1 MPQDFFPLAT
11 LDIPKLRELLA
22 ALYGQND
29 PSERWDQAL
38 RVTRVALGFIESEQ
52 AETKDVDIDTVA
64 GLALVFLV
72 RHKILPTLRMRA
84 SVEAYFVSQ
93 GWTAVR
99 SRQLMQGLE
108 RLLDKPSS
116 IEEKLVADAEA
127 WTRLGVLGFAR
138 TSVTSGA
145 LGQQLETIAEQL
157 HKNIHRRMFTRVAQ
171 SRSIALREELRDMLS
186 RLRKVFDDEGALG
199 A

>member
-1 MPQDFFPLAT
+1 MPQDFFPSLK
-11 LDIPKLRELLA
+11 LDVPKLRELLA
-22 ALYGQND
+22 SLYTQND

-38 RVTRVALGFIESEQ
+38 RVTRVALSLIEQES
-52 AETKDVDIDTVA
+52 AETKDADIETVA

-99 SRQLMQGLE
+99 SRQLMHGLE
-108 RLLDKPSS
+108 RLPDKPQS
-116 IEEKLVADAEA
+116 IEEKIVADAEA

-138 TSVTSGA
+138 MAASSGA
-145 LGQQLETIAEQL
+145 ANQPLEGVIDAL
-157 HKNIHRRMFTRVAQ
+157 HKNVHRRMYTRSAQ
-171 SRSIALREELRDMLS
+171 SRSIALRDELRDMLL
-186 RLRKVFDDEGALG
+186 RLRKVFEEEQQS
-199 A
+199 